1 MRSKG
6 LGRDLD
12 VGERVREA
20 GETLKKFCPP
30 GAGAPPRTPPFPF
43 PLLPPSPPTT
53 LTVSPLVGERGREVG
68 IGREAERDTIRGG
81 KGSAKGLV
89 KRVLWVGSRGKGS
102 RLRD

>member
-1 MRSKG
+1 
-6 LGRDLD
+6 LD

-20 GETLKKFCPP
+20 GETLKKNSS
-30 GAGAPPRTPPFPF
+30 
-43 PLLPPSPPTT
+43 SPPTT